1 MIEVNMGIKMCLTER
16 ICRAFFMPIIL
27 RGGGGGQISTG
38 KHLGNGAG
46 VTRTTLA
53 KSNAKKQE
61 IKQGGM

>member
-1 MIEVNMGIKMCLTER
+1 VLEVNMGIKMCLTEI
-16 ICRAFFMPIIL
+16 ICRAFFMPIIF
-27 RGGGGGQISTG
+27 RGRGRSISTG

-53 KSNAKKQE
+53 NSNAKKQE